1 MYGLM
6 VTQDEIICEL
16 GTSAQA
22 CQLYGWTNGGAKVF
36 LWELVAV
43 ARKLHKAPSPVS
55 VLSHFN

>member
-22 CQLYGWTNGGAKVF
+22 CQLYGWTNGRAKVF

-55 VLSHFN
+55 V